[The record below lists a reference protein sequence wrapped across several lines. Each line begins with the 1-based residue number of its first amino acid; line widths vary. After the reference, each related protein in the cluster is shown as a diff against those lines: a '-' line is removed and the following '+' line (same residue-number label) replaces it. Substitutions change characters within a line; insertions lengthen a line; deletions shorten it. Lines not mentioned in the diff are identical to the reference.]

1 MAPPIGEIRFADF
14 LRRLRTARAGRV
26 LADQAATHLAE
37 GMPPLAI
44 FAFDHVGRSVELW
57 GRYERD
63 ELALLMQCL
72 EDLVDR
78 GGVAVDVGANV
89 GNHAL
94 FFAAH
99 FAEVLAFEP
108 HPRTHA
114 LLALNASLR
123 SNVRCFPFA
132 LSDRVGTAM
141 LATPPGNA
149 GMASIEKADGAAES
163 RGAVEVPLRRLD
175 DLAELAACDNPS
187 DPELIQRLPYLGA
200 VVNEV
205 LRIHPVAMLM
215 FPRLVE
221 EPLAMGGWNF
231 EPGDVVIGCIQAV
244 HERPELYPDPQ
255 RFDPQRFLRRSFGP
269 GEFLPFG
276 GGARRCIGAA
286 LAVYEMK
293 LILAALL

>member
-72 EDLVDR
+72 EGLVDR

-149 GMASIEKADGAAES
+149 GMASIETADGAADS

-175 DLAELAACDNPS
+175 DLAELAGRRVALLKIDVEGHEAAVIRGAQAVLRRDRP
-187 DPELIQRLPYLGA
+187 A
-200 VVNEV
+200 VVFEQLADDIEDGSSPALDA
-205 LRIHPVAMLM
+205 LRGCGYSRFWTIREFPDSGMRLLDALRRRITGGGLRMVEMKSLDRRFHSMIVAL
-215 FPRLVE
+215 
-221 EPLAMGGWNF
+221 
-231 EPGDVVIGCIQAV
+231 PGD
-244 HERPELYPDPQ
+244 R
-255 RFDPQRFLRRSFGP
+255 
-269 GEFLPFG
+269 
-276 GGARRCIGAA
+276 
-286 LAVYEMK
+286 
-293 LILAALL
+293 

>member
-14 LRRLRTARAGRV
+14 LRRLRIARAGRV
-26 LADQAATHLAE
+26 LDDQAATHLAE

-175 DLAELAACDNPS
+175 DLAELAGRRVALLKIDVEGHEAAVIRGAQAVLRRDRP
-187 DPELIQRLPYLGA
+187 A
-200 VVNEV
+200 VVFEQLADDIEDGSSPALDALRGCGYSRFWTIREFPDSGMRLLDALRRRITGGGLRMVEV
-205 LRIHPVAMLM
+205 KSLDRRFHSMIVAL
-215 FPRLVE
+215 
-221 EPLAMGGWNF
+221 
-231 EPGDVVIGCIQAV
+231 PGD
-244 HERPELYPDPQ
+244 R
-255 RFDPQRFLRRSFGP
+255 
-269 GEFLPFG
+269 
-276 GGARRCIGAA
+276 
-286 LAVYEMK
+286 
-293 LILAALL
+293 

>member
-72 EDLVDR
+72 EGLVDC

-175 DLAELAACDNPS
+175 DLAELAGRRVALLKIDVEGHEAAVIRGAQAVLRRDRP
-187 DPELIQRLPYLGA
+187 A
-200 VVNEV
+200 VVFEQLADDIEDGSSPALDALRGCGYSRFWTIREFPDSGMRLLDALRRRITGGGLRMVEV
-205 LRIHPVAMLM
+205 KSLDRRFHSMIVAL
-215 FPRLVE
+215 
-221 EPLAMGGWNF
+221 
-231 EPGDVVIGCIQAV
+231 PGD
-244 HERPELYPDPQ
+244 R
-255 RFDPQRFLRRSFGP
+255 
-269 GEFLPFG
+269 
-276 GGARRCIGAA
+276 
-286 LAVYEMK
+286 
-293 LILAALL
+293 

>member
-72 EDLVDR
+72 EGLVDR

-149 GMASIEKADGAAES
+149 GMASIEQADGAADS

-175 DLAELAACDNPS
+175 DLAELAGRRVALLKIDVEGHEAAVIRGAQAVLRRDRP
-187 DPELIQRLPYLGA
+187 A
-200 VVNEV
+200 VVFEQLADDIEDGSSPALDALRGCGYSRFWTIREFPDSGMRLLDALRRRITGGGLRMVEV
-205 LRIHPVAMLM
+205 KSLDRRFHSMIVAL
-215 FPRLVE
+215 
-221 EPLAMGGWNF
+221 
-231 EPGDVVIGCIQAV
+231 PGD
-244 HERPELYPDPQ
+244 R
-255 RFDPQRFLRRSFGP
+255 
-269 GEFLPFG
+269 
-276 GGARRCIGAA
+276 
-286 LAVYEMK
+286 
-293 LILAALL
+293 